1 MGESVPKPR
10 PKGVG
15 NGKQVNIP
23 APLWK
28 ALKQA
33 GTEKG
38 MPSQRMVVLVQ
49 ACRQIS

>member
-1 MGESVPKPR
+1 MGKSVPKPR

-15 NGKQVNIP
+15 DGKQVNIP
-23 APLWK
+23 APSGM

-38 MPSQRMVVLVQ
+38 MPSHPFGRGGSSQ
-49 ACRQIS
+49 

>member
-1 MGESVPKPR
+1 MGKSVPKPR

-15 NGKQVNIP
+15 DGKQVNIP
-23 APLWK
+23 APPRM

-38 MPSQRMVVLVQ
+38 SSTRRMVVRVQ
-49 ACRQIS
+49 ARRLNH